1 MTRRGIWKH
10 FLNALERNSR
20 LHLREPG
27 REIFMRKNFYYHFAK
42 CPSSGVSIKSGE
54 VHLCRW
60 MYTSAQHSL
69 TFAFS
74 IATAFAAERAN
85 RLTVADHPTRYP
97 GRALA
102 GSQASRSRARAPADR
117 IGCRD
122 CNRSRVG
129 MARRWHIRRV
139 VRVSSNWSVARLRA
153 FLQWESRIGRVARQR
168 LRLLKG
174 IPQQT
179 TAS

>member
-1 MTRRGIWKH
+1 MPWKETLASTCERWVARFSRGRISSITSRSATRLGCPPKV
-10 FLNALERNSR
+10 
-20 LHLREPG
+20 G
-27 REIFMRKNFYYHFAK
+27 RFTYVGG
-42 CPSSGVSIKSGE
+42 CTPV
-54 VHLCRW
+54 
-60 MYTSAQHSL
+60 AQHSL

-85 RLTVADHPTRYP
+85 RLTVADHPTRYS

-139 VRVSSNWSVARLRA
+139 VRVSSNWSVA
-153 FLQWESRIGRVARQR
+153 QQR

-174 IPQQT
+174 IPHQI

>member
-1 MTRRGIWKH
+1 MPWKETLTSTYESWVAR
-10 FLNALERNSR
+10 FSLVRISSITSQSA
-20 LHLREPG
+20 
-27 REIFMRKNFYYHFAK
+27 
-42 CPSSGVSIKSGE
+42 PSSGVSIESGE
-54 VHLCRW
+54 VW

-74 IATAFAAERAN
+74 IATALTAERAN
-85 RLTVADHPTRYP
+85 RLTVADHPTRYS

-102 GSQASRSRARAPADR
+102 GAQASGSRARAPADR

-122 CNRSRVG
+122 CIRSRVG

-153 FLQWESRIGRVARQR
+153 CLRWEPRIGRVTRQR

-174 IPQQT
+174 IPHQT